1 MKSPLFTLIFQC
13 WRYFNFPI
21 VTDNLSATLPDSSQV
36 HFHTQTPMLT
46 HFHTR
51 IHTIHTHTHRP
62 FWTCFTRFCFG
73 FLLQHCLLYWVA
85 LVNFFNHHYRLSI
98 LIGTCIVIGIGYYNT
113 TILYDTDIHQQNNSI
128 LNLSV
133 KFLCTSLQ
141 YFLLILF

>member
-51 IHTIHTHTHRP
+51 IHTHKPTFLDKFHTLL
-62 FWTCFTRFCFG
+62 FWFSFATLPT
-73 FLLQHCLLYWVA
+73 LLSGLKWIFSIITIDYRYLSAPASLLVLAIIILLY
-85 LVNFFNHHYRLSI
+85 YMI
-98 LIGTCIVIGIGYYNT
+98 LTFISK
-113 TILYDTDIHQQNNSI
+113 TIPSST
-128 LNLSV
+128 
-133 KFLCTSLQ
+133 
-141 YFLLILF
+141 